1 MAKVRELMTTDV
13 ITLTVDTEIGM
24 AASILLENRINGA
37 PVVDEGGRLLGILCQ
52 SDLIAQQKKF
62 PVPTL
67 FTILDGYIPL
77 SSTKQIER
85 QVRKIAALTVADA
98 MTAEPVAVGPDT
110 DLEEAAGLMVD
121 KNFHTLPVV
130 ESGRLVGILG
140 KEDILRTL
148 VPKPQQT
155 PPHEPS
161 EPPG

>member
-1 MAKVRELMTTDV
+1 MSKVRDLMSQEV
-13 ITLTVDTEIGM
+13 ITLTPETEIGR
-24 AASILLENRINGA
+24 AAKILLENRINGA
-37 PVVDEGGRLLGILCQ
+37 PVVDDRGHLVGILCQ
-52 SDLIAQQKKF
+52 SDLIVQQTKF

-85 QVRKIAALTVADA
+85 QVRKIAALTVAEA
-98 MTAEPVAVGPDT
+98 MTPKPVTVTPDT

-130 ESGRLVGILG
+130 EGSRVVGVLG

-148 VPKPQQT
+148 LPKPNA
-155 PPHEPS
+155 
-161 EPPG
+161 G

>member
-1 MAKVRELMTTDV
+1 MSKVRDLMTQEV
-13 ITLTVDTEIGM
+13 ITLTAETEIGR
-24 AASILLENRINGA
+24 AAKILLENRINGA
-37 PVVDEGGRLLGILCQ
+37 PVVDDSGRLVGILCQ
-52 SDLIAQQKKF
+52 SDLIIQQKKF

-98 MTAEPVAVGPDT
+98 MTPKPVAVAPDT

-130 ESGRLVGILG
+130 EGGRLVGVLG

-148 VPKPQQT
+148 LPQ
-155 PPHEPS
+155 PEV
-161 EPPG
+161 GAGL